1 VAGKRNKSAKTTSQ
15 KSNSKKDLS
24 ASYNKYKVFEGQQ
37 YTGMK
42 IGRSHHW
49 HYDKG
54 DWKET
59 KITPDLWKIS
69 YEVVKRRAGKA
80 PEGSG
85 VPVGTEYH
93 WYILCDQLVKKLD
106 ANSYTTALHGY
117 KYKLA
122 HKRADKDKWS
132 ITEKGQRKRLIK
144 ILSEMIHELEKDPM
158 EENKTTPA
166 VKSKRKPVVKNKSK
180 AQLKEE
186 AMLVE
191 A

>member
-1 VAGKRNKSAKTTSQ
+1 VAGKRNKSAESSANK
-15 KSNSKKDLS
+15 NSGKDLS
-24 ASYNKYKVFEGQQ
+24 ASYNKYKFFEGKQ

-69 YEVVKRRAGKA
+69 YEVIKRRAGKA

-93 WYILCDQLVKKLD
+93 WYILSDQLVKKLD
-106 ANSYTTALHGY
+106 ANSYTTSLHGY

-132 ITEKGQRKRLIK
+132 ITDKGQRKRLIK
-144 ILSEMIHELEKDPM
+144 ILSEMIKELEKEPLK
-158 EENKTTPA
+158 EFKTTPDL
-166 VKSKRKPVVKNKSK
+166 KSKNGTVKKKSK
-180 AQLKEE
+180 VSRKQE
-186 AMLVE
+186 AMLEE

>member
-1 VAGKRNKSAKTTSQ
+1 MAGKRNSSSNVKSKN
-15 KSNSKKDLS
+15 SNPGKDLS
-24 ASYNKYKVFEGQQ
+24 ASYNTFKEFEGKQ

-42 IGRSHHW
+42 VGRSHHW

-69 YEVVKRRAGKA
+69 YEVIKRRAGRA

-93 WYILCDQLVKKLD
+93 WYILSDQLVKKLD
-106 ANSYTTALHGY
+106 ANSYSTSLHGY

-132 ITEKGQRKRLIK
+132 ITEKGQRKRLIR
-144 ILSEMIHELEKDPM
+144 ILSDLIKELEKEPM
-158 EENKTTPA
+158 KENKPSSA
-166 VKSKRKPVVKNKSK
+166 VKSKSSLPVKKSSRTSVKR
-180 AQLKEE
+180 EE
-186 AMLVE
+186 ALAE

>member
-1 VAGKRNKSAKTTSQ
+1 VAGKRNKTEGD
-15 KSNSKKDLS
+15 KSRKSGKDLS
-24 ASYNKYKVFEGQQ
+24 ASYNKFKEFGGKQ

-42 IGRSHHW
+42 VGRSHHW

-69 YEVVKRRAGKA
+69 YEVIKRRAGKA

-93 WYILCDQLVKKLD
+93 WYILSDQLVKKLD
-106 ANSYTTALHGY
+106 ANSYTTSLQGY

-132 ITEKGQRKRLIK
+132 ITDKGQRKRLIK
-144 ILSEMIHELEKDPM
+144 ILSEMIKELEKEPLK
-158 EENKTTPA
+158 ENKTTPPLKTKTEA
-166 VKSKRKPVVKNKSK
+166 VKKKSK
-180 AQLKEE
+180 VSRRQEE
-186 AMLVE
+186 MLVE

>member
-1 VAGKRNKSAKTTSQ
+1 M
-15 KSNSKKDLS
+15 
-24 ASYNKYKVFEGQQ
+24 KV
-37 YTGMK
+37 
-42 IGRSHHW
+42 GRSHHW
-49 HYDKG
+49 HYDEG

-59 KITPDLWKIS
+59 KVTPDLWKIS

-93 WYILCDQLVKKLD
+93 WYILSDQVVRKLD
-106 ANSYTTALHGY
+106 ANSYSTSLQGY

-122 HKRADKDKWS
+122 HRRADKDKWS

-144 ILSEMIHELEKDPM
+144 ILSEMIHELEKDPVK
-158 EENKTTPA
+158 ENKITTPVKTKQKA
-166 VKSKRKPVVKNKSK
+166 VDKKKSKR
-180 AQLKEE
+180 ALKEE
-186 AMLVE
+186 AMLEE

>member
-1 VAGKRNKSAKTTSQ
+1 MATT
-15 KSNSKKDLS
+15 KVKKKDLS
-24 ASYNKYKVFEGQQ
+24 EPYNKFKEFGRKQN
-37 YTGMK
+37 TGMK
-42 IGRSHHW
+42 VGRSHHW

-69 YEVVKRRAGKA
+69 YAVTKRRAGRA

-93 WYILCDQLVKKLD
+93 WYILSDQMVRKLD
-106 ANSYTTALHGY
+106 ANSYSTSLTGF

-132 ITEKGQRKRLIK
+132 VSEKGQRKRLIK
-144 ILSEMIHELEKDPM
+144 LLEEMILTLQQDPENAKPLAVEEQKKIKPKKKLRHVRELE
-158 EENKTTPA
+158 
-166 VKSKRKPVVKNKSK
+166 
-180 AQLKEE
+180 E
-186 AMLVE
+186 A
-191 A
+191 